1 MIDFR
6 SGREPKSSSF
16 DYISI
21 RIASPEEIRGPR
33 DTKERER
40 LELQGQRTWWSWGE
54 VTKPETINYRSFKPE
69 KDGLFCERIF
79 GPVKDWECHCG
90 KYKRI
95 RYRGVICDRCGVEVT
110 LSKVRR
116 ERMGHI
122 ELSVPVAHIWFFK
135 TLPSPMGNLLNITL
149 RELERV
155 IYYSNYI
162 VIEPG
167 KQEVEVDGKVV
178 PVKQNQLLDE
188 DEFLAMKQKARD
200 MGDTMFRADTGA
212 PAVRELLSR
221 IDIKKLAED
230 LRAGV
235 ASETSQHRKKQ
246 MLKRLKIVDALLSS
260 GDSGDLPNNP
270 AWMILDVVP
279 VIPPDLR
286 PLVPLDGGRFATSDL
301 NDLYRRVIN
310 RNNRLQKLIQHR
322 APEVILRNEKR
333 MLQEAVDA
341 LFDNGRRSKAIRGR
355 GKRPLKSLS
364 DMLKGKQGRFR
375 QNLLGKRVDY
385 SGRSVIVVG
394 PELRLHQC
402 GLPKAMAVE
411 LFKPF
416 IIHKLVENG
425 IAETVKRAKKIVEK
439 ESPEVYEILEQIIQD
454 HPVLLNRAPT
464 LHRLGIQAFEPVLV
478 EGKAIRIH
486 PLVCAAFNADFDGD
500 QMAVHVP
507 LSFEA
512 QIEARVLMIA
522 SNNILK
528 PSDGRPV
535 AEPSQDMVLGSY
547 FLTKLPP
554 GAEEPLSGTL
564 ADLSARSAGWKDAPF
579 FSTLAE
585 IEMALLHETVGYQ
598 STIFYWF
605 TPPAGSDPSRQAGW
619 IPTTAGRVLFNS
631 IIPAKIIQSGGFRNG
646 LMRKKSLSQLVLTS
660 FLEAGLADTVVFL
673 DRLKEFGFRYAT
685 SGGISIGI
693 EDLEIPAEK
702 VTLLEEA
709 DKRVQR
715 FQRAYNTGQ
724 ITFGERYNKVIDAW
738 THANNDVAEA
748 MIKHMG
754 ASRGGFN
761 PVFMMFD
768 SGSRGSRD
776 QIRQLAGMRGLMAK
790 PQKKLTGG
798 IGEIIESP
806 IKSNFR
812 EGLTV
817 LEYFI
822 STHGARKGL
831 ADTALK
837 TADAGYLTRRLVDV
851 AQDVTITEEDCGT
864 ILGLE
869 ISALKE
875 GEDVIESLRERILG
889 AVALEDVYDP
899 NKMDEDGDPKLL
911 VASGQ
916 LIREDVSDEIDEAG
930 IDRVKI
936 RSVLTCEA
944 RRGVC
949 RMCYGR
955 NLATMEMVDMGEA
968 VGILAA
974 QSIGEPGTQL
984 TLRTFHIGGTSARIA
999 EEAERRARSDG
1010 LVQYT
1015 SELEFA
1021 DLPVEYE
1028 DGEKGQIRIAL
1039 TREDESAADEQKE
1052 GILITDPKDKK
1063 RVLNRFPVPEGA
1075 LLQVKAGDTVSKV
1088 DPRQGARAS
1097 VLYTWDPYNDPS
1109 IIKVDG
1115 ELRWKDLV
1123 PGVTL
1128 REELD
1133 ESTGLRS
1140 VVVVADPDK
1149 ELHPSVL
1156 VYAPN
1161 RKDPQEYILAE
1172 GSRVI
1177 LGSPTDLVSRA
1188 MEIPDEANPWS
1199 PKFKVE
1205 EYPINVAWPNKTKK
1219 EAKDKTVFLSP
1230 AVKVPKGVT
1239 VTKIPRQA
1247 YKTRDITG
1255 GLPRVAELFEG
1266 RRPKDPATIAE
1277 VDGHVKF
1284 GEIKRGKREI
1294 FVYPLEEGAEPQ
1306 LYEVAAGKHLRVH
1319 EGDKVRAGDRLTEGP
1334 VNPHDILGIKGPRAV
1349 QEYLLNEV
1357 QEVYRLQGVR
1367 ISDKHIGVIV
1377 RQMLQ
1382 KVRVVDPGDTGF
1394 LEGETVDKLSF
1405 RDENDR
1411 ILRKKGKPANAEPV
1425 LLGITKASLTTQSF
1439 ISAASFQ
1446 ETTRVL
1452 TDAAIRGAKDDLLGL
1467 KENIIIGHLI
1477 PAGTGIYR
1485 YAEIDIEPPPGFEPP
1500 PPPPPVEAVEVAAEA
1515 VLVGLADDDA

>member
-6 SGREPKSSSF
+6 STRDARGSSF
-16 DYISI
+16 DFIQI
-21 RIASPEEIRGPR
+21 RIASPEEIRGPK

-40 LELQGQRTWWSWGE
+40 LALQGQREWWSWGE
-54 VTKPETINYRSFKPE
+54 VVKPETINYRSFKPE

-95 RYRGVICDRCGVEVT
+95 RYRGVVCDRCGVEVT

-122 ELSVPVAHIWFFK
+122 ELAVPVAHIWFFK
-135 TLPSPMGNLLNITL
+135 TLPSPMGNLLDLTL
-149 RELERV
+149 RDLERV
-155 IYYSNYI
+155 IYYTNYV

-167 KQEVEVDGKVV
+167 EQEVKPLE
-178 PVKQNQLLDE
+178 LLDE
-188 DEFLAMKQKARD
+188 ERYLELRRKAREE
-200 MGDTMFRADTGA
+200 GDKGFRADIGA
-212 PAVRELLSR
+212 PAVRELLNRLDVDTLS
-221 IDIKKLAED
+221 DE
-230 LRAGV
+230 LRV
-235 ASETSQHRKKQ
+235 AIEQETSQHRKKQ
-246 MLKRLKIVDALLSS
+246 MLKRLKIVDAFRNS
-260 GDSGDLPNNP
+260 GAGGEERNNP

-402 GLPKAMAVE
+402 GLPKTMAVE

-416 IIHKLVENG
+416 IIHKLVEKG
-425 IAETVKRAKKIVEK
+425 IAETVKRAKKIVER
-439 ESPEVYEILEQIIQD
+439 ETPEVYEILEEIIQD

-507 LSFEA
+507 LSFES
-512 QIEARVLMIA
+512 QLEARVLMIA
-522 SNNILK
+522 SNNVLK

-535 AEPSQDMVLGSY
+535 AEPSQDMVLGCY
-547 FLTKLPP
+547 FLTKPPADFAEAVATAPYVGSLWEVESGIGVGRFTHHTPIRFLLPR
-554 GAEEPLSGTL
+554 EL
-564 ADLSARSAGWKDAPF
+564 ADATRAAARDRKD
-579 FSTLAE
+579 LE
-585 IEMALLHETVGYQ
+585 E
-598 STIFYWF
+598 
-605 TPPAGSDPSRQAGW
+605 DW
-619 IPTTAGRVLFNS
+619 IKTTAGRVIFNS
-631 IIPAKIIQSGGFRNG
+631 ILPVTMLVNREDAQEDEEESPLGFQNEVMKKRALSG
-646 LMRKKSLSQLVLTS
+646 LVFES
-660 FLEAGLADTVVFL
+660 YRRAGLAETVAFL
-673 DRLKEFGFRYAT
+673 DRLKDFGFRHAT

-693 EDLEIPAEK
+693 EDLEIPSEK
-702 VTLLEEA
+702 EQIISEA
-709 DKRVQR
+709 SDRVDR
-715 FQRAYNTGQ
+715 FQRAYQAGQ

-738 THANNDVAEA
+738 THANSDVAEA
-748 MIKHMG
+748 MVKNLSIT
-754 ASRGGFN
+754 RGGFN
-761 PVFMMFD
+761 PVYMMFD

-798 IGEIIESP
+798 IGEVIESP

-851 AQDVTITEEDCGT
+851 AQDVTITEEDCQT

-875 GEDVIESLRERILG
+875 GEDIIEPLGERIIG
-889 AVALEDVYDP
+889 NVVADDVVDP
-899 NKMDEDGDPKLL
+899 HELDEHGDEK
-911 VASGQ
+911 V
-916 LIREDVSDEIDEAG
+916 LIEAG
-930 IDRVKI
+930 TMVEERHARLVEDAGIEKVRI
-936 RSVLTCEA
+936 RSVLTCES
-944 RRGVC
+944 RRGLC

-955 NLATMEMVDMGEA
+955 NMATNEMVDSGEA

-984 TLRTFHIGGTSARIA
+984 TLRTFHIGGTAARIA
-999 EEAERRARSDG
+999 EQTARRTKLEGKIEFSDRLSVIETPSGERIVTGYEGELALKDLKHDSDGQDQVRSRFKVPLGARLAVMDGQVVKRDELLFTWDPYANPIMSDIAGKVRFVDIVEDETVRESLDEMTGLRQRVITEDREKKLHPHIEIVQTIKGGKERRVRNY
-1010 LVQYT
+1010 V
-1015 SELEFA
+1015 
-1021 DLPVEYE
+1021 
-1028 DGEKGQIRIAL
+1028 
-1039 TREDESAADEQKE
+1039 
-1052 GILITDPKDKK
+1052 
-1063 RVLNRFPVPEGA
+1063 VPEGA
-1075 LLQVKAGDTVSKV
+1075 QLTVE
-1088 DPRQGARAS
+1088 
-1097 VLYTWDPYNDPS
+1097 
-1109 IIKVDG
+1109 DG
-1115 ELRWKDLV
+1115 EEVMAGTVLAKIS
-1123 PGVTL
+1123 
-1128 REELD
+1128 RE
-1133 ESTGLRS
+1133 
-1140 VVVVADPDK
+1140 
-1149 ELHPSVL
+1149 
-1156 VYAPN
+1156 
-1161 RKDPQEYILAE
+1161 
-1172 GSRVI
+1172 
-1177 LGSPTDLVSRA
+1177 
-1188 MEIPDEANPWS
+1188 
-1199 PKFKVE
+1199 
-1205 EYPINVAWPNKTKK
+1205 
-1219 EAKDKTVFLSP
+1219 
-1230 AVKVPKGVT
+1230 
-1239 VTKIPRQA
+1239 A
-1247 YKTRDITG
+1247 YRTRDITG
-1255 GLPRVAELFEG
+1255 GLPRVAELFEA
-1266 RRPKDPATIAE
+1266 RRPKDPATISE
-1277 VDGHVKF
+1277 IEGTVHF
-1284 GEIKRGKREI
+1284 GDIKRGKREI
-1294 FVYPLEEGAEPQ
+1294 IVKPEAGEPQ
-1306 LYEVAAGKHLRVH
+1306 TYEVPAGKHLRVH
-1319 EGDKVRAGDRLTEGP
+1319 EGDRVYAGDRLTEGP
-1334 VNPHDILGIKGPRAV
+1334 VNPHDILRIKGPRAV

-1357 QEVYRLQGVR
+1357 QEVYRLQGVK
-1367 ISDKHIGVIV
+1367 INDKHIGVIV

-1382 KVRVVDPGDTGF
+1382 KVRVIDPGDTDF
-1394 LEGETVDKLSF
+1394 LEGEHVDKVLF
-1405 RDENDR
+1405 RERNER
-1411 ILRKKGKPANAEPV
+1411 ALKKSHGPATSEPL

-1477 PAGTGIYR
+1477 PAGTGVYR
-1485 YAEIDIEPPPGFEPP
+1485 YSELEIEPPEGFEPP
-1500 PPPPPVEAVEVAAEA
+1500 PPPAVEEEAGTASPFLPTGAEPAEA
-1515 VLVGLADDDA
+1515 QQQ